1 MNSNFCEPM
10 SSECIQHPPFWYMVQ
25 PVCQFCKMREKMFRK
40 TRFAIRSQP
49 NTDGVGCTC
58 RSPNM
63 FLFSR
68 GKCLQGMRI
77 RGGVGEVYRER
88 EMETGC
94 CRAASFAAASA
105 LALPQATGSLE
116 VVWATHLQTE
126 IAVGKMI
133 ASRRSETWEE
143 FRIGLLSDLRK
154 CLCFYSTPKSWTT
167 PKALMESV

>member
-1 MNSNFCEPM
+1 M

-25 PVCQFCKMREKMFRK
+25 LVCQFWKNEEKNILEDQVCQTLLVWVAPAEAQ
-40 TRFAIRSQP
+40 TRFSSAEA
-49 NTDGVGCTC
+49 NVCKAC
-58 RSPNM
+58 RSE
-63 FLFSR
+63 
-68 GKCLQGMRI
+68 G
-77 RGGVGEVYRER
+77 GGVGEVYRER

-94 CRAASFAAASA
+94 CCAASFAAASA

-133 ASRRSETWEE
+133 ASRRSEIWEE

-154 CLCFYSTPKSWTT
+154 CLCFYSAPKSWTT
-167 PKALMESV
+167 PKAYLESV